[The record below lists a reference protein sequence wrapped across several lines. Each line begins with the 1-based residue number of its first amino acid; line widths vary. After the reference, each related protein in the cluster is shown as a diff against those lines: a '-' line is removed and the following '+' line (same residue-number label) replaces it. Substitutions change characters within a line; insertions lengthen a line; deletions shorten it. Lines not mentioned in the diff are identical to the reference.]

1 MRQVGRDSAIN
12 KGGWKALSLALR
24 MELGH
29 KGNFVNHGSFVIRM
43 LEAFFKNTIIL
54 SSVSPE
60 LNQLLMANRG
70 VKNFPDVVGQN
81 QRDLMKEWVDSA
93 WKAMSRVVAGF
104 LHT

>member
-1 MRQVGRDSAIN
+1 
-12 KGGWKALSLALR
+12 
-24 MELGH
+24 
-29 KGNFVNHGSFVIRM
+29 M